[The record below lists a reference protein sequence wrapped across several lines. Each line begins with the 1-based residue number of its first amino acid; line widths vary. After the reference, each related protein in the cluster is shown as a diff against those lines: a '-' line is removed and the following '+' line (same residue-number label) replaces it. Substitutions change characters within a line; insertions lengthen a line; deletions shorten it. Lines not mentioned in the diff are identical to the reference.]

1 MEIDETK
8 FYQAIYSYNIWLA
21 GLARSVEAQRK
32 RVPPG
37 GGETYL
43 DLLRLGRVVT
53 LWRSLDGKKAGWVDP
68 KTGAR
73 REFPPDRAAFF
84 SREISR
90 ALEILRRKATPGISL
105 LPFPQLPQ
113 AGKEE
118 KR

>member
-1 MEIDETK
+1 
-8 FYQAIYSYNIWLA
+8 
-21 GLARSVEAQRK
+21 VEARRK
-32 RVPPG
+32 RFSRG
-37 GGETYL
+37 GGEAYL
-43 DLLRLGRVVT
+43 DLLRLGGVVT

-68 KTGAR
+68 KTGER
-73 REFPPDRAAFF
+73 RNFPPDRAAFF

-90 ALEILRRKATPGISL
+90 ALEILRRRATPGICL